1 MPRRLIRK
9 AEWAR
14 LHGWSKANVSRY
26 LKAGVITERS
36 DGLLDFVK
44 VERQL
49 AEHRRRPSMFRDS
62 YSAERETWTIKKIAM
77 QTLKAQHKIRHD
89 LALCISRREHLELQK
104 RLYERMRNESMNAT
118 WDIALEH
125 CPPDGDLNGF
135 YQALRDSLTDA
146 FQKIDL
152 EEFTVDPPP
161 DWAIGFIHKYNFENE
176 L

>member
-1 MPRRLIRK
+1 LGFSIYALPPKKSYKTVLAGILIK
-9 AEWAR
+9 
-14 LHGWSKANVSRY
+14 L
-26 LKAGVITERS
+26 
-36 DGLLDFVK
+36 
-44 VERQL
+44 
-49 AEHRRRPSMFRDS
+49 
-62 YSAERETWTIKKIAM
+62 
-77 QTLKAQHKIRHD
+77 TLTQIIYVNKH
-89 LALCISRREHLELQK
+89 
-104 RLYERMRNESMNAT
+104 RNESMNAT

-135 YQALRDSLTDA
+135 YQALRDSLTEA

>member
-1 MPRRLIRK
+1 
-9 AEWAR
+9 
-14 LHGWSKANVSRY
+14 
-26 LKAGVITERS
+26 
-36 DGLLDFVK
+36 
-44 VERQL
+44 
-49 AEHRRRPSMFRDS
+49 
-62 YSAERETWTIKKIAM
+62 
-77 QTLKAQHKIRHD
+77 
-89 LALCISRREHLELQK
+89 
-104 RLYERMRNESMNAT
+104 MNAT

-176 L
+176 LYSAYFSNHDSYLSKDDPLGGLRVLLAVRLSAEHRG

>member
-1 MPRRLIRK
+1 MKVYKLTGLVQTYCSFLI
-9 AEWAR
+9 
-14 LHGWSKANVSRY
+14 
-26 LKAGVITERS
+26 
-36 DGLLDFVK
+36 
-44 VERQL
+44 
-49 AEHRRRPSMFRDS
+49 
-62 YSAERETWTIKKIAM
+62 
-77 QTLKAQHKIRHD
+77 
-89 LALCISRREHLELQK
+89 
-104 RLYERMRNESMNAT
+104 NESMNAT

-146 FQKIDL
+146 FHKIDL

>member
-1 MPRRLIRK
+1 MIAELTLTLAMWKERFRPIWVEVYEVTGLVQTYWSFLI
-9 AEWAR
+9 
-14 LHGWSKANVSRY
+14 
-26 LKAGVITERS
+26 
-36 DGLLDFVK
+36 
-44 VERQL
+44 
-49 AEHRRRPSMFRDS
+49 
-62 YSAERETWTIKKIAM
+62 
-77 QTLKAQHKIRHD
+77 
-89 LALCISRREHLELQK
+89 
-104 RLYERMRNESMNAT
+104 NESMNAT